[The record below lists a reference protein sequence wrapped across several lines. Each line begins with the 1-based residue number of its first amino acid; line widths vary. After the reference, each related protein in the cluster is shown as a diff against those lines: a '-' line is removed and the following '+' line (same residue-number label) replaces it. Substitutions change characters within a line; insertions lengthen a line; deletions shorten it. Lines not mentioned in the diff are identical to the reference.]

1 MKTFTL
7 KFVSVLLLL
16 GGAIPLLAQSTFS
29 GGTGAENDPYL
40 INTTADLIQ
49 LSADV
54 NGGQPYSGCFLVHP
68 TNAKVINK

>member
-7 KFVSVLLLL
+7 KIVSVLLLL

-29 GGTGAENDPYL
+29 GGTGAEDDPYL

-54 NGGQPYSGCFLVHP
+54 NGGQQYSGCFLVHP
-68 TNAKVINK
+68 TNA